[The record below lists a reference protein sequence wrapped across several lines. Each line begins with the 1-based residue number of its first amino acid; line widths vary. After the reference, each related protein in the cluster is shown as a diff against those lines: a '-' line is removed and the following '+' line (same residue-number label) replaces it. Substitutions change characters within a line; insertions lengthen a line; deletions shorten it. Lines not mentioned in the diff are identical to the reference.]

1 MDYLLKGLNDNRDYL
16 GIDSAKEAVLVQ
28 LSHNTWD
35 GGGDFANI
43 SGTQPGGDSHLQVS
57 HPSMI
62 VCHDKGAI
70 FRLDSVN

>member
-1 MDYLLKGLNDNRDYL
+1 MTIVTIWGLTVPRKLYLFNYL
-16 GIDSAKEAVLVQ
+16 TTHEMEEVILQIYQALE
-28 LSHNTWD
+28 
-35 GGGDFANI
+35 
-43 SGTQPGGDSHLQVS
+43 PGGDSHLQVP